1 MNATVSPG
9 ATRVVIA
16 DDHRLVRRA
25 VSMLLE
31 RAGMNVVGQA
41 EHGEEAVALAE
52 TLAPDVLVLDVA
64 MPRLDG
70 VSAVRRLRA
79 QRINVPVVMLSM
91 FKQDSLVQR
100 SLDAGASGYVF
111 KGDTTND
118 LVRAIELALEGRSF
132 VSGALQEAGIEAPG
146 DEAQGGAR

>member
-118 LVRAIELALEGRSF
+118 LVRAIELALQGRSF